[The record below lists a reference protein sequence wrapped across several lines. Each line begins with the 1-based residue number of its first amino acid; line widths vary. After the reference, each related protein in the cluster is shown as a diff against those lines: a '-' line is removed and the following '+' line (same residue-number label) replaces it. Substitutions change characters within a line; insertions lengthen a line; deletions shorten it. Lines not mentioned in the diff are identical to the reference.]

1 MGRVKTKR
9 CYFQLSPM
17 DLDNLPIEKGLIN
30 QNLFITQ
37 EGKIVD
43 GSVKEFCKK

>member
-1 MGRVKTKR
+1 
-9 CYFQLSPM
+9 M
-17 DLDNLPIEKGLIN
+17 DLNNLPIEKELIN

-43 GSVKEFCKK
+43 GLVKKICKK